1 MRKPPFQHLYEESDF
16 DRELKKVIFS
26 HVELADRLGKASL
39 DELIEYKTS
48 EATAKIRILKQ
59 ELHAINEKV
68 VAFEDRAT
76 AEHRQRIVNLLKVKQ
91 EELAVH
97 EKLMPEEEHR
107 PENDPVKQKEIAEVA
122 VAVENAK
129 KELAK
134 FEKQILDATQKQAK
148 LAQLISTADRLLAR
162 LENLQRQ
169 LQTFSSESRADFESI
184 GIKEDEVLKVTLDKK
199 PLSDKRGEFSGQKA
213 TLDGRL
219 DPENAASLIQA
230 ELKAQVSIKELQ
242 AKLDEPNKKFQAYQ
256 AALTDWEKKKKA
268 IIGNDDATGSIK
280 YYENQLQNLDTIP
293 QQLSESRMRRLNKA
307 KEIHGVIRQL
317 ANTYRELYAPVNQF
331 IEKRPLAKDKFQ
343 LNFEVGIV
351 DTGFQEGFF
360 ETISHGVVGTFCG
373 VEEGHKMLKSILA
386 RHDFNTEAGVESF
399 LTEMTD
405 ALENDKRS
413 DGKPVKVSDQIRK
426 GKSILGL
433 YDSMFSLDYVKPRY
447 ALRMG
452 DKELHQLSP
461 GERGTLL
468 LVFYLLVDKD
478 DIPLVIDQPEENL
491 DNQTVYEL
499 LVPCIK
505 EAKQR
510 RQIFIV
516 THNPNLAVV
525 CDAEQVI
532 CAELDKKDNFR
543 MKYLSGAI
551 ENPKINKAIV
561 DVLEGTRP
569 AFDNR
574 DSKYLPSS

>member
-1 MRKPPFQHLYEESDF
+1 M
-16 DRELKKVIFS
+16 
-26 HVELADRLGKASL
+26 
-39 DELIEYKTS
+39 
-48 EATAKIRILKQ
+48 
-59 ELHAINEKV
+59 
-68 VAFEDRAT
+68 
-76 AEHRQRIVNLLKVKQ
+76 
-91 EELAVH
+91 
-97 EKLMPEEEHR
+97 
-107 PENDPVKQKEIAEVA
+107 
-122 VAVENAK
+122 
-129 KELAK
+129 
-134 FEKQILDATQKQAK
+134 DATQEQAG
-148 LAQLISTADRLLAR
+148 LIQLISTADRLLAR
-162 LENLQRQ
+162 LENLQHQ
-169 LQTFSSESRADFESI
+169 LKVFSSESRVDFESI
-184 GIKEDEVLKVTLDKK
+184 GLKEGEVLKITFDKK
-199 PLSDKRGEFSGQKA
+199 PLSDKRDEFSGKKA
-213 TLDGRL
+213 TLERQL
-219 DPENAASLIQA
+219 DPENDSSLIQG
-230 ELKAQVSIKELQ
+230 ELKAQLNIDQLQ
-242 AKLDEPNKKFQAYQ
+242 MKLDEPNKKYQAYQ
-256 AALTDWEKKKKA
+256 TALTEWKKKKDK
-268 IIGNDDATGSIK
+268 IIGSGDVTGSIK
-280 YYENQLQNLDTIP
+280 YYEKQLQDLDTIP
-293 QQLSESRMRRLNKA
+293 QQLSGSRIQRLSKA
-307 KEIHGVIRQL
+307 KEIHEVIRQL

-331 IEKRPLAKDKFQ
+331 IEKRPLAKEKFQ

-351 DTGFQEGFF
+351 DTGLQELFF

-386 RHDFNTEAGVESF
+386 RHDFNSEAGVESF
-399 LTEMTD
+399 LTEMID
-405 ALENDKRS
+405 GLENDKRL
-413 DGKPVKVSDQIRK
+413 DGRPVRVSDQIRK
-426 GKSILGL
+426 GKSILSL
-433 YDSMFSLDYVKPRY
+433 YDLMFSLDYLKPRY

-452 DKELHQLSP
+452 DKELRQLSP

-505 EAKQR
+505 EAKKR

-574 DSKYLPSS
+574 DSKYLLSS